1 MKYDEFVSQV
11 HHQARLASRGEAV
24 RATHA
29 TLETLAERLTA
40 DQAEHLAAQLP
51 QEIGKYL
58 SSANGGKRFG
68 LDEFFQRVAERE
80 TVDLPE
86 AVHHARAV
94 VSVLSDAVAE
104 GELGRV
110 RAQLP
115 DGYEPLFQAGSEG
128 GMSIN

>member
-1 MKYDEFVSQV
+1 MKYDEFVGQV

-58 SSANGGKRFG
+58 HLANGGGRFG

-94 VSVLSDAVAE
+94 VSVLGDAVTE
-104 GELGRV
+104 GELEHV
-110 RAQLP
+110 LAQLP
-115 DGYEPLFQAGSEG
+115 DEYEPLFQAGSEG
-128 GMSIN
+128 GMSTN